1 MNEIEQT
8 SPNISLERL
17 AAPRQLHEAVADGQ
31 IDIANLGGARRLP
44 DGFDEAEIPLF

>member
-1 MNEIEQT
+1 MPVRFMNEIEQT
-8 SPNISLERL
+8 SPNISLEWL
-17 AAPRQLHEAVADGQ
+17 AVADGQ